1 GRAQGRLR
9 RRRGERRPGPGGG
22 GRRTGGRGRLGR
34 GDRER
39 GRGADRRRPARRGQ
53 RHRPVAGDDEQ
64 HPPEPGLGLRL
75 QHPADTGG
83 GGAAATRLRSD
94 AVAHARG
101 GGHGPVQRGAERPAP
116 APARLQTPY
125 RQREGSRAMNIGK
138 AAEATGVSAKMI
150 RYYEAQGLIRPAD
163 RTEGNYRDFSERDL
177 NDLRFIR
184 RARGLGFSIEEISR
198 LLSLWRDEARPSREV
213 KAMAQK
219 HLEDLDARIREMRE
233 MADTLRHLAQW
244 CAGDER
250 PDCPILSDLAG
261 GSAGQQ

>member
-1 GRAQGRLR
+1 
-9 RRRGERRPGPGGG
+9 
-22 GRRTGGRGRLGR
+22 
-34 GDRER
+34 
-39 GRGADRRRPARRGQ
+39 
-53 RHRPVAGDDEQ
+53 
-64 HPPEPGLGLRL
+64 
-75 QHPADTGG
+75 
-83 GGAAATRLRSD
+83 
-94 AVAHARG
+94 
-101 GGHGPVQRGAERPAP
+101 
-116 APARLQTPY
+116 
-125 RQREGSRAMNIGK
+125 MNIGK

-198 LLSLWRDEARPSREV
+198 LLSLWRDEARSSREV

-233 MADTLRHLAQW
+233 MADTLRHLAQ
-244 CAGDER
+244 CCVGDER

-261 GSAGQQ
+261 ASAGQKQRAD

>member
-1 GRAQGRLR
+1 
-9 RRRGERRPGPGGG
+9 
-22 GRRTGGRGRLGR
+22 
-34 GDRER
+34 DRER
-39 GRGADRRRPARRGQ
+39 GRDPALGRPARRGQ
-53 RHRPVAGDDEQ
+53 RQRPVAGDDEQ

-75 QHPADTGG
+75 QRAADPGGG
-83 GGAAATRLRSD
+83 GGAVSGLRPD
-94 AVAHARG
+94 AVAHAGG
-101 GGHGPVQRGAERPAP
+101 GGHGPVQRQRGAERP

-125 RQREGSRAMNIGK
+125 RFEQREGSRAMNIGK

-150 RYYEAQGLIRPAD
+150 RYYEAQGLIRPAA

-219 HLEDLDARIREMRE
+219 HLEDLDARIREIRE
-233 MADTLRHLAQW
+233 MADTLRHLAHC

-261 GSAGQQ
+261 ASAGQKQRAD

>member
-1 GRAQGRLR
+1 
-9 RRRGERRPGPGGG
+9 
-22 GRRTGGRGRLGR
+22 
-34 GDRER
+34 
-39 GRGADRRRPARRGQ
+39 
-53 RHRPVAGDDEQ
+53 
-64 HPPEPGLGLRL
+64 
-75 QHPADTGG
+75 
-83 GGAAATRLRSD
+83 
-94 AVAHARG
+94 
-101 GGHGPVQRGAERPAP
+101 
-116 APARLQTPY
+116 
-125 RQREGSRAMNIGK
+125 MNIGK

-233 MADTLRHLAQW
+233 MADTLRHLAQ
-244 CAGDER
+244 CCVGDDR